1 MITETIGSITIVL
14 PETEG
19 LFSPR
24 GLDRGTR
31 AMLELYPPE
40 PGWRVLDLGC
50 GAGPVGIYAAKIC
63 GAENTV
69 MADID
74 PRAVSAAVRNAEAN
88 GLTIAAFVSDGFR
101 QLTETGFD
109 AIYSNPPYQS
119 DFAVARH
126 FIEKGFNR
134 LNIGGR
140 LFMVTKRRAWY
151 ENKLRAIFGGCR
163 VTERDGYFVFSAQ
176 KRSARYA
183 NARPSK

>member
-1 MITETIGSITIVL
+1 MNTETLGGISFVL

-63 GAENTV
+63 GAENVV
-69 MADID
+69 MTDVD

-88 GLTIAAFVSDGFR
+88 GLSVAVFVSDGFR
-101 QLTETGFD
+101 QLTETGLD

-134 LNIGGR
+134 LNVGGS
-140 LFMVTKRRAWY
+140 LFMVTKRRTWY
-151 ENKLRAIFGGCR
+151 ENKLRAVFGGCR
-163 VTERDGYFVFSAQ
+163 VTEKDGYFVFAAQ
-176 KRSARYA
+176 KRSMRYA
-183 NARPSK
+183 NAK